1 MQNDRTRYDER
12 ANTGAPKGRIEET
25 MSTGAIIAVIVG
37 AVLVLALIWAIA
49 HTAGQ
54 KRRAARREEA
64 RELRTQAR
72 SQSAQA
78 EGARASADEQAAQ
91 ARRSEAEAEELA
103 AKARKDRAAAEQ
115 RAMEAERQSEAAR
128 SHHDQARQVDPDMS
142 DSGHEEALTIDR
154 D

>member
-1 MQNDRTRYDER
+1 
-12 ANTGAPKGRIEET
+12 

-37 AVLVLALIWAIA
+37 AVIVLALIWAIA
-49 HTAGQ
+49 RAAGQ
-54 KRRAARREEA
+54 KRRAAHREEA

-72 SQSAQA
+72 SRSVQA
-78 EGARASADEQAAQ
+78 EGARASAEEQAAQ

-115 RAMEAERQSEAAR
+115 QRMEAERESQAAR
-128 SHHDQARQVDPDMS
+128 NHHDEAREVDPEMS
-142 DSGHEEALTIDR
+142 DTGHEEAITMDR

>member
-1 MQNDRTRYDER
+1 
-12 ANTGAPKGRIEET
+12 

-37 AVLVLALIWAIA
+37 AVIVLALIWAIA
-49 HTAGQ
+49 RAAGQ
-54 KRRAARREEA
+54 KRRAAHREEA

-72 SQSAQA
+72 SRSVQA
-78 EGARASADEQAAQ
+78 EGARASAEEQAAQ

-115 RAMEAERQSEAAR
+115 QMEAERESQAAR
-128 SHHDQARQVDPDMS
+128 NHHDEAREVDPEMS
-142 DSGHEEALTIDR
+142 DTGHEEAITMDR